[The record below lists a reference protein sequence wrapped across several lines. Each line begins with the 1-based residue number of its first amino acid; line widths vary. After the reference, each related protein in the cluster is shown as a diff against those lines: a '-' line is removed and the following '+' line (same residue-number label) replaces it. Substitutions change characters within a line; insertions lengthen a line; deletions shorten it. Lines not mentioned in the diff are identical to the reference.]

1 MKQED
6 YRNCIA
12 KGLKG
17 KTLKPEERKLEFC
30 VVAKLCSHKSKDREE
45 AELVCK
51 ESLNKPKPLKQP
63 STKRGSRSCE
73 RQAVELVD
81 CVMDNIPQDSLCNIN
96 KLQIA
101 LGNALILCS
110 CHPEEKHTD

>member
-6 YRNCIA
+6 YRKCVA
-12 KGLKG
+12 RGLSG

-30 VVAKLCSHKSKDREE
+30 VVAKLCSKKVSSREE
-45 AELVCK
+45 AELICK
-51 ESLNKPKPLKQP
+51 ESINKPKPPKQP
-63 STKRGSRSCE
+63 SAAKRGSRSCE
-73 RQAVELVD
+73 KQAVQLVD
-81 CVMDNIPQDSLCNIN
+81 CIVDNIPQDSLCNIN

-110 CHPEEKHTD
+110 CHPEEK

>member
-6 YRNCIA
+6 YRNCVA
-12 KGLKG
+12 KGLTG
-17 KTLKPEERKLEFC
+17 KTLKPEEQKLEFC
-30 VVAKLCSHKSKDREE
+30 VVAKLCSKKVSSREE

-51 ESLNKPKPLKQP
+51 ESLSRPRTLKQP
-63 STKRGSRSCE
+63 STKRSSRSCE
-73 RQAVELVD
+73 RQAVQLVD
-81 CVMDNIPQDSLCNIN
+81 CIVDNIPQDSLCNIN

-110 CHPEEKHTD
+110 CHPEERQ